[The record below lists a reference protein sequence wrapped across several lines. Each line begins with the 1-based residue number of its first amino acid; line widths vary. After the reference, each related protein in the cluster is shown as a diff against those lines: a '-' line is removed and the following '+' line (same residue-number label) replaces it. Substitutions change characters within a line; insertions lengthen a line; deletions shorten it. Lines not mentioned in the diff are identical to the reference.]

1 MCKQASYIVLFS
13 KTQSSWQLD
22 TCHYH
27 ASAFTDS
34 ATPPF
39 AKILLPF
46 HSSLLPTLTELRKDW
61 LPIFDC
67 IPLVHVLYQ
76 PQSIYLMPL
85 PFSST
90 NSQVSAYS
98 HTMKIRKV
106 WALSYNPLKSCPDP
120 IMAHCPWWTKLPPNS
135 KWISDVFFF
144 WLICQ
149 FWTVPPLDC
158 WRAVFIFSSWERSI
172 IWGCF
177 F

>member
-13 KTQSSWQLD
+13 KTQSSWLLD

-27 ASAFTDS
+27 ASASTAS

-46 HSSLLPTLTELRKDW
+46 HSSLLPTLAELRKDW

-85 PFSST
+85 PFNST

-120 IMAHCPWWTKLPPNS
+120 IWHIVHDEPNCHQIPNGFQMS
-135 KWISDVFFF
+135 SFF

-158 WRAVFIFSSWERSI
+158 WRAVFIFSSLKRSI